1 MLSLRKRDLGDKV
14 TKDKGHTTRLLER
27 LRRIFTKYPEVLIAY
42 LYGSY
47 AKGKESPLSDIDIAI
62 IMKNKENFVN
72 LLADIAR
79 ELKIPEDKVSIT
91 DLLLVDPLLRLKI
104 LSEGLEIVNK
114 GINLNSLIQPETIEI
129 YELEQTSST
138 RSWLR
143 GNPIDFIVV
152 RDIISRI
159 TEDIRDLNELLQLG
173 YEKVIN
179 NKHMRKSFERT
190 LQTLIESMLDLLRH
204 IVAGLNLGIA
214 ACYRD
219 YVDFARNGG
228 VISDEIASYLKS
240 LIPIRHALVHR
251 YRRLNYE
258 ELWKEAYTILDIAN
272 KLIDEV
278 REFLKSKYS

>member
-47 AKGKESPLSDIDIAI
+47 AKGKESSLSDIDIAI

>member
-1 MLSLRKRDLGDKV
+1 M

-47 AKGKESPLSDIDIAI
+47 AKGKESSLSDIDIAI

>member
-1 MLSLRKRDLGDKV
+1 M

-27 LRRIFTKYPEVLIAY
+27 LRRVFTKYPEVLIAY

-47 AKGKESPLSDIDIAI
+47 AKGKESSLSDIDIAI